1 MGIKL
6 IPACHF
12 PFIFGMV
19 FALNMSNPTRT
30 GLRQCFV
37 KRQTWTWTHKTHK
50 FIYWFHKSG
59 GIKLKTLQEKCCPFA
74 PVLEGAGWFNPPCSQ
89 ATSRSPTLLG
99 LIKPFWGREVSQIH
113 VLDPWD
119 NPQDKSRSGST
130 LTFYQVE
137 GAYFLLSFDILTCPS
152 NSCLWYSL
160 QNYFN

>member
-1 MGIKL
+1 MKSKGTTGTGPSKLFLHSLFFNPISVSSQVGIKL

-59 GIKLKTLQEKCCPFA
+59 GIKLKTLRDKCCPFA
-74 PVLEGAGWFNPPCSQ
+74 PVPMVTDCFKYFDRLIVACNFL
-89 ATSRSPTLLG
+89 SRP
-99 LIKPFWGREVSQIH
+99 I
-113 VLDPWD
+113 
-119 NPQDKSRSGST
+119 
-130 LTFYQVE
+130 
-137 GAYFLLSFDILTCPS
+137 
-152 NSCLWYSL
+152 
-160 QNYFN
+160 